1 MSPNKIYREK
11 YNERKW
17 KKKID
22 WLRRERNTHRKGRER
37 ERVEKKRENEGEEEG
52 KKEKGIAFIYDY
64 LD

>member
-1 MSPNKIYREK
+1 MRENGKKKKRLVKAREK
-11 YNERKW
+11 YAQ
-17 KKKID
+17 
-22 WLRRERNTHRKGRER
+22 KGERER